1 MRNRM
6 IAGNWKM
13 NKTYTEGVAL
23 MQDLASELKDGT
35 GDVDVVVCPPTV
47 DLRASPP
54 SSTRSPLPS
63 PSAPRTSTGRSLAPS
78 PARPL
83 PTC

>member
-6 IAGNWKM
+6 IAGNSKM

-47 DLRASPP
+47 DLKGVSWSMTAETPP
-54 SSTRSPLPS
+54 
-63 PSAPRTSTGRSLAPS
+63 
-78 PARPL
+78 
-83 PTC
+83 C